1 MLKVPHECCFC
12 WSWLAIL
19 DLKLTDKLI
28 NDKVNLH
35 LFTITV
41 ICITIGYL
49 VNPIVHNDR

>member
-1 MLKVPHECCFC
+1 MSVISS

-28 NDKVNLH
+28 NYKVNLR
-35 LFTITV
+35 LLIITV
-41 ICITIGYL
+41 ICITMGYL

>member
-1 MLKVPHECCFC
+1 MSVISS

-28 NDKVNLH
+28 NYKVNLH
-35 LFTITV
+35 LLTITV
-41 ICITIGYL
+41 ICITMGYL